1 MILINLLPDEYRQKK
16 RTPVKLMLAVSA
28 SVAVNASLA
37 AFWAWTAFGV
47 AAEVK
52 SELAVL
58 QDTKAGLDPQ
68 VAYHRELEK
77 ESKLFESREE
87 MLKQITSTR
96 VSWTRKL
103 DELIDVINSGGD
115 GEKYLIWLDGI
126 TVDQKVNQ
134 RNKQFGKLKASG
146 FSGSKDFA
154 HVANFLE
161 DIEQSPFLDD
171 FRPPAPPE
179 GSQNT
184 KDEGLVPS
192 EVWSFPLELDLKAPE
207 ERGKRQ

>member
-1 MILINLLPDEYRQKK
+1 
-16 RTPVKLMLAVSA
+16 VAGAVESER
-28 SVAVNASLA
+28 STLQLEMD
-37 AFWAWTAFGV
+37 GV
-47 AAEVK
+47 
-52 SELAVL
+52 
-58 QDTKAGLDPQ
+58 TPQ
-68 VAYHRELEK
+68 VTYHKALETERK
-77 ESKLFESREE
+77 QHHSREE
-87 MLKQITSTR
+87 ALGKITRTR

-126 TVDQKVNQ
+126 SVDQKENL
-134 RNKQFGKLKASG
+134 RAKTFGKLKASG

-161 DIEQSPFLDD
+161 DIEQSPFLQD
-171 FRPPAPPE
+171 FHKPAPPE

-207 ERGKRQ
+207 ERKRQ